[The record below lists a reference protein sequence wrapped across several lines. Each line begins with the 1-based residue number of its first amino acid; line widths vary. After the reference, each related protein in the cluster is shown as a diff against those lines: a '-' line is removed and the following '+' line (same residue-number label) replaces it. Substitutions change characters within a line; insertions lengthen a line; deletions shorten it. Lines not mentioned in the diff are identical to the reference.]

1 MLKSGERTTGASK
14 SGSFGVPFRIV
25 LTILLVLAFIH
36 SIDVFVLLDTFDVKH
51 LHAFAASQ
59 VFQLPA
65 LLLVAL
71 RFGMLCGARR
81 SADGAVLR
89 GYGLALGLN
98 SFVPGRMSELLKISF
113 INRYSDI
120 DAPTITAAVF
130 SEKVVDLVILSAL
143 LLIGFGLIPV
153 SSEYKYGFLMIS
165 ALAVVLVAA
174 LVWSGAKIG
183 SSGAEAG
190 ANAVIGFIRDVLVR
204 LPKMFDT
211 LTLLWVV
218 IVSLVAWALSI
229 LVIYT
234 ILTLVLPAAVTFQQ
248 AFVVFSAMAIG
259 RAIPGLPGSLGT
271 YEAAIVLAMTT
282 LGYNAEEALA
292 AALTMR
298 ASQVVVVTI
307 AGLLILCR
315 DGTGLARLFQR
326 NS

>member
-1 MLKSGERTTGASK
+1 MLKFEEGTIGASK
-14 SGSFGVPFRIV
+14 SGYFGAPFRV
-25 LTILLVLAFIH
+25 ALTILLVLAFIY
-36 SIDVFVLLDTFDVKH
+36 SIDVSVLLETFDVKH
-51 LHAFAASQ
+51 VHAFAASQ
-59 VFQLPA
+59 MFQLPA
-65 LLLVAL
+65 LFLVAL
-71 RFGMLCGARR
+71 RFGILCGARPK
-81 SADGAVLR
+81 AYGAVLR
-89 GYGLALGLN
+89 GYCLALGLN

-113 INRYSDI
+113 ISRYSDI

-130 SEKVVDLVILSAL
+130 SEKVVDLAILSAL
-143 LLIGFGLIPV
+143 LLLGFGLIPV
-153 SSEYKYGFLMIS
+153 SSEYKYAFLMTS
-165 ALAVVLVAA
+165 ALAVA
-174 LVWSGAKIG
+174 LVTALVLSGARIG
-183 SSGAEAG
+183 SGGDEKC
-190 ANAVIGFIRDVLVR
+190 ANAVVGFGKDVLVR

-211 LTLLWVV
+211 FTLFLLV

-234 ILTLVLPAAVTFQQ
+234 ILTFVLLEPVSLKQ

-282 LGYNAEEALA
+282 LGYSAEESLA

-315 DGTGLARLFQR
+315 DGTGLARLFQG